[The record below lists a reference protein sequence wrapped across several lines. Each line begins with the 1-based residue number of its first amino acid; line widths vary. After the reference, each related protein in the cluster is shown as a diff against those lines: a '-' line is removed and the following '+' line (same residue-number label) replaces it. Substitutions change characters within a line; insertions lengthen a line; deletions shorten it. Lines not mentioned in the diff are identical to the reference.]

1 MQLPSNIL
9 CGLGHRFGEKMISEM
24 SDGMHEISDGIQTRG
39 RKLDDGNRV
48 VQGAWD
54 RVWKICWHFE
64 EMDLVVRGDRERAC
78 RAMAVGIDCS
88 VIAHLFPIET
98 RSDRGN
104 PRGGSEREHT
114 ARDAQSGTSSIPASL
129 RSARC
134 DGGSCT
140 NALGI
145 PRKVYM

>member
-39 RKLDDGNRV
+39 RKLDDGSGV

-64 EMDLVVRGDRERAC
+64 AMDLVVRGRSGKSLPRYGSWNRLLGDRP
-78 RAMAVGIDCS
+78 
-88 VIAHLFPIET
+88 LFPIET

-104 PRGGSEREHT
+104 FPGGSEREHK

-129 RSARC
+129 RSARR

-140 NALGI
+140 K
-145 PRKVYM
+145 R

>member
-54 RVWKICWHFE
+54 RVWKICWHFG

-78 RAMAVGIDCS
+78 RAMAVGLDCS

-104 PRGGSEREHT
+104 PRGEANVNIRPVMRSPEPPPYPPPCVRLGAT
-114 ARDAQSGTSSIPASL
+114 AGR
-129 RSARC
+129 AR
-134 DGGSCT
+134 T
-140 NALGI
+140 
-145 PRKVYM
+145 R